1 MRASYTLVA
10 LVSALPLLLS
20 AATASAHFGLTMPP
34 AVKPA
39 DKDGKGAPPCGPDS
53 TMAATPTPA
62 QGGHDLMLSL
72 DETVAHDG
80 FYRVALALKSRT
92 EFPVDNVVYDSK
104 DMILPPNG
112 KPLGTSDHADT
123 TATPKFPIL
132 ADNLFP
138 HKGAPMK
145 PWLGKVTLPNVNCDR
160 CILQV
165 IEFMA
170 GHGWNDP
177 GGYFYHHCAELKI
190 TADPALPIFD
200 PAAPSGG
207 TGGTGGGGGTGGS
220 SAGAGAGGVGVTT
233 AGTGGAI
240 PTGGTAGAT
249 TGGASTAG
257 AGTTAG
263 TAATTAGAPG
273 TAGAGGTGT
282 GLATTQDDSS
292 CGLAKR
298 SQGPASA
305 LAALGLLF
313 ALGRRRRAR

>member
-20 AATASAHFGLTMPP
+20 AATASAHFGLTLPP

-53 TMAATPTPA
+53 GMAATPTAA
-62 QGGHDLMLSL
+62 QGGHDLMISL

-80 FYRVALALKSRT
+80 FYRIALALKART

-104 DMILPPNG
+104 NMILPPNG

-132 ADNLFP
+132 VDNLFP

-200 PAAPSGG
+200 PAAPGG
-207 TGGTGGGGGTGGS
+207 TGGAGGGGGGGGAGGS
-220 SAGAGAGGVGVTT
+220 NGGAGAGGVGVIT

-263 TAATTAGAPG
+263 SSAT
-273 TAGAGGTGT
+273 TAGAGGTGLGT
-282 GLATTQDDSS
+282 ATTQDDSS
-292 CGLAKR
+292 CGIAKR
-298 SQGPASA
+298 SQGAPSA